1 MRYQTFEKNPE
12 SKCKATPR
20 HVQIVLRTFKARVA
34 VAFIKIVEDPHEA
47 VRKWME
53 REKKGLNNVTYL
65 KEIDENKIRSED
77 VDISLK

>member
-1 MRYQTFEKNPE
+1 M
-12 SKCKATPR
+12 
-20 HVQIVLRTFKARVA
+20 LRTFKAKVA
-34 VAFIKIVEDPHEA
+34 GAFIKNVEDPHEA

-65 KEIDENKIRSED
+65 KEIDENKIHSED